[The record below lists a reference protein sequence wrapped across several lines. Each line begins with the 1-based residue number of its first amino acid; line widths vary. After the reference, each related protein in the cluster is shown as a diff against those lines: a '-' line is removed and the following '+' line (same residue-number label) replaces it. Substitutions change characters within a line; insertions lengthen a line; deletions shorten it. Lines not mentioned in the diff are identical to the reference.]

1 MTFAMT
7 FHQVGQLFVVSHATS
22 PPFVSATSPKY
33 VDRES
38 LEGRRTGTRE
48 RKGTSAEMFVA
59 AVRGRAIK
67 CGNKKKRKKERRRK
81 TKREKRTLKLLM
93 ITRGIDV

>member
-1 MTFAMT
+1 MIVACL
-7 FHQVGQLFVVSHATS
+7 GPLASLSHATS
-22 PPFVSATSPKY
+22 LPFVSATSPKY

-48 RKGTSAEMFVA
+48 RKGTSPEMFVA

-67 CGNKKKRKKERRRK
+67 CGNKKSERKKKEEEEEEK
-81 TKREKRTLKLLM
+81 PKQKREH
-93 ITRGIDV
+93 

>member
-1 MTFAMT
+1 
-7 FHQVGQLFVVSHATS
+7 
-22 PPFVSATSPKY
+22 
-33 VDRES
+33 
-38 LEGRRTGTRE
+38 
-48 RKGTSAEMFVA
+48 MFVA

-81 TKREKRTLKLLM
+81 TKTEKRTLKLLM

>member
-1 MTFAMT
+1 MALLC
-7 FHQVGQLFVVSHATS
+7 HVTS

-48 RKGTSAEMFVA
+48 RKGTSSEMFVA
-59 AVRGRAIK
+59 AVRGREIK
-67 CGNKKKRKKERRRK
+67 CCDKKKKEEQ
-81 TKREKRTLKLLM
+81 EKENIKA
-93 ITRGIDV
+93 INDY

>member
-67 CGNKKKRKKERRRK
+67 CGNKKKAKKRKKKKNQNRK
-81 TKREKRTLKLLM
+81 ENIKT
-93 ITRGIDV
+93 INDY

>member
-67 CGNKKKRKKERRRK
+67 CGNKKKRKKRK
-81 TKREKRTLKLLM
+81 KKKNQNRKENIKT
-93 ITRGIDV
+93 INDY